1 MFTKQLHTYSIPF
14 YIELVEEYEKLIDV
28 PVPKKSL
35 FETQE
40 MLRKTASD
48 MIERNKDILGEDR
61 YEDTSE
67 IIDALL
73 GIKKDTIH

>member
-1 MFTKQLHTYSIPF
+1 
-14 YIELVEEYEKLIDV
+14 
-28 PVPKKSL
+28 
-35 FETQE
+35 

-73 GIKKDTIH
+73 GIKKGTIH